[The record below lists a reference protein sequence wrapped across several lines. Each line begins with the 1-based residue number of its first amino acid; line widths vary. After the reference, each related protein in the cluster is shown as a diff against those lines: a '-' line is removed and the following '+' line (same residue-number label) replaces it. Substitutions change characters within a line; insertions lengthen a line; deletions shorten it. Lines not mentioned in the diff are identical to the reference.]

1 MTKLNPIVHEYSYS
15 PQLLFA
21 VTYFKPDTLPERV
34 FRAKFIVING
44 DVWTS
49 ELADQNSLR
58 FQHKSRDY
66 RERINL
72 VIRRSDLRESYE
84 GSEVLALDGY
94 FITEIF
100 YTKSNSKT
108 NLFLFLTDRTEAT
121 ISLFILI
128 FISIHIEVLYRLE
141 TL

>member
-1 MTKLNPIVHEYSYS
+1 MF
-15 PQLLFA
+15 LFA

-34 FRAKFIVING
+34 FRAKFRVING
-44 DVWTS
+44 DTWTS

-58 FQHKSRDY
+58 FQHKTRDY

-94 FITEIF
+94 F
-100 YTKSNSKT
+100 N
-108 NLFLFLTDRTEAT
+108 
-121 ISLFILI
+121 ISH
-128 FISIHIEVLYRLE
+128 SPN
-141 TL
+141 